1 MSIRRISDYRN
12 CFLDDANIEELINH
26 PVHIS
31 DGVNNSVFIPLCFFG
46 DLPLGRQ
53 SSHFQ
58 DPVCDLFKRKVVRGQ
73 ICYEADI
80 NQFKKKVDNWDE
92 ALQTGFSFII
102 DTNDEYDVKN
112 LLDNNSS
119 STLGSARPIYTAVYQ
134 QSESDKKINILLK
147 TISIVHVLKK
157 SSD

>member
-1 MSIRRISDYRN
+1 MN
-12 CFLDDANIEELINH
+12 K
-26 PVHIS
+26 
-31 DGVNNSVFIPLCFFG
+31 SVFIPFCFFG

-53 SSHFQ
+53 SDHFQ
-58 DPVCDLFKRKVVRGQ
+58 DPVCDLFKRKVVKGQ

-112 LLDNNSS
+112 LLDEKSS
-119 STLGSARPIYTAVYQ
+119 SSLGSGRPRYRSVYQ
-134 QSESDKKINILLK
+134 QSESDKRINILLK

-157 SSD
+157 SL

>member
-1 MSIRRISDYRN
+1 M
-12 CFLDDANIEELINH
+12 
-26 PVHIS
+26 
-31 DGVNNSVFIPLCFFG
+31 
-46 DLPLGRQ
+46 
-53 SSHFQ
+53 
-58 DPVCDLFKRKVVRGQ
+58 KGQ

-112 LLDNNSS
+112 LLDEKSS
-119 STLGSARPIYTAVYQ
+119 SSLGSGRPRYRSVYQ
-134 QSESDKKINILLK
+134 QSESDKRINILLK

-157 SSD
+157 SL

>member
-1 MSIRRISDYRN
+1 MSIGRISDYRH
-12 CFLDDANIEELINH
+12 CFPDDANIEELINH

-31 DGVNNSVFIPLCFFG
+31 DGVNKSVFIPFCFFG

-53 SSHFQ
+53 SGHFQ
-58 DPVCDLFKRKVVRGQ
+58 DPVCNLFKRKVVRGQ

-80 NQFKKKVDNWDE
+80 NKFKGKVDDWEE

-112 LLDNNSS
+112 LLEKKSS
-119 STLGSARPIYTAVYQ
+119 SSLRSGRPRYRTAYQ
-134 QSESDKKINILLK
+134 RSVSDKRVNILLK
-147 TISIVHVLKK
+147 TISITVHREN
-157 SSD
+157 SS